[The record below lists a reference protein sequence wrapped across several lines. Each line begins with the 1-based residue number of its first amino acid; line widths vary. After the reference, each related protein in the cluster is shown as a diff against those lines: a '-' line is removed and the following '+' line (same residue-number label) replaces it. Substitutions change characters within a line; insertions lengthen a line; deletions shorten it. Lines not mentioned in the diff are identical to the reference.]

1 MSNNIN
7 KTCNNFLKRLI
18 QVVNNIAPLKTVTI
32 KTTSSQWFHREI
44 VEKLSLRDNC
54 LKNSN

>member
-1 MSNNIN
+1 MQQ
-7 KTCNNFLKRLI
+7 FLKRLI